1 MGSWAVSVEEEAKL
15 PYSTHHSP
23 SWCLMMSGLEASV
36 PGLALC
42 PTHAVSITPP
52 ALHLLAAWLGGGTLG
67 RSQGRRGHWLLYQAT
82 PGPLRSSQNPAR
94 TVPGLLLLLQ
104 CSRTAGLGGVALVL
118 AGYFSCSTPE
128 APGPCQQRPSGG
140 FSLFSFSNILHR
152 PTNLGGRREGHF
164 SPRVPPPTHT
174 PFLGTEAPVGR
185 SA

>member
-1 MGSWAVSVEEEAKL
+1 MGSWAVSVEEKAKL

-42 PTHAVSITPP
+42 PTHAVPLTPP

-82 PGPLRSSQNPAR
+82 PGPLRSPQNPAW

-104 CSRTAGLGGVALVL
+104 CSRTAGLGGDDL
-118 AGYFSCSTPE
+118 
-128 APGPCQQRPSGG
+128 
-140 FSLFSFSNILHR
+140 SFSRLFLLLLHSGSPWALPAAALRRIFLVFLFQHSPSTHKPRWEAGR
-152 PTNLGGRREGHF
+152 PLQSQG
-164 SPRVPPPTHT
+164 SPTHT
-174 PFLGTEAPVGR
+174 HAVLGN
-185 SA
+185 